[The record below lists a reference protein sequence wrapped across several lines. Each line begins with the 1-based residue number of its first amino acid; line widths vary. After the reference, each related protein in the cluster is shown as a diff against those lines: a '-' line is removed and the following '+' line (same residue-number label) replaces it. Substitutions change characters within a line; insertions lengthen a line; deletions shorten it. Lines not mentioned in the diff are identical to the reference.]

1 MKRKSLLELCK
12 AYGPREWAQVFFM
25 IVILCIGGY
34 LVVYSVYMMTANH
47 DPTMFMI
54 AVAMFGVGCTTL
66 WFALSHAEIISTE
79 ERLESITRQLDKIN
93 EKIEKQ

>member
-1 MKRKSLLELCK
+1 MQRKSLLEQCK
-12 AYGPREWAQVFFM
+12 TFGPKQWAQVFFM

-34 LVVYSVYMMTANH
+34 LVVYSVYMMTASH
-47 DPTMFMI
+47 DSTMFMI

-79 ERLESITRQLDKIN
+79 ERLESITRQLDRIN
-93 EKIEKQ
+93 ERMEKQ